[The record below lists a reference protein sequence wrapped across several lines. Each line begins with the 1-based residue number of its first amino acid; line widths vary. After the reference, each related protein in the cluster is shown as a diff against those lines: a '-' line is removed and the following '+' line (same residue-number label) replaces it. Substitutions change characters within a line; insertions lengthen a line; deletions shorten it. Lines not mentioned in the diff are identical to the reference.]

1 MNHAGTGAGP
11 VASAGACDVFVSYAH
26 ADRPKAAALAKA
38 LQHRGLKV
46 WWDPDLRA
54 GDPWA
59 RKIEEAVETALSV
72 VVLWSAEAVESR
84 WVSAEARV
92 GLDHDRLVPVR
103 LDDAEPPLVFREI
116 QWHSVAG
123 WDGEGEPPGIEKLVE
138 DVEAAI
144 ARSRGGAAGTK
155 AGEPTAGPWPW
166 PAIGALVVGVALGVA
181 AVALD
186 LWGAALEAATD
197 AVVWSGFP
205 LPPLAMQAA
214 AAGLSI
220 LYLARHWRRVW
231 PLRAASL
238 LRVLTYGLALAL
250 GLGVPYDWAQQS
262 LAYDREAK
270 QLVKRDHVSGLVKAA
285 ERHGM
290 RVHVVD
296 SLGREM
302 SVGDFVDDDDANFTV
317 RFTPVFG
324 DRPRA
329 LVVRQKG
336 CAEER
341 LPITRREWWWRRE
354 LDETFTCRAE
364 P

>member
-11 VASAGACDVFVSYAH
+11 VASTGACDVFISYAH
-26 ADRPKAAALAKA
+26 GDRPKADALAKA
-38 LQHRGLKV
+38 LQHRGLEV

-59 RKIEEAVETALSV
+59 RKIEDAVETALSV

-123 WDGEGEPPGIEKLVE
+123 WDGEGEPPGIGKLVE
-138 DVEAAI
+138 DIEAAI
-144 ARSRGGAAGTK
+144 ARSKGGAPRPAG
-155 AGEPTAGPWPW
+155 GPSRGPWPW
-166 PAIGALVVGVALGVA
+166 PAIGALVAGVALGVT
-181 AVALD
+181 AVAVD
-186 LWGAALEAATD
+186 LWGALLEAATD

-205 LPPLAMQAA
+205 LPPLATQVAVL
-214 AAGLSI
+214 GLSI

-238 LRVLTYGLALAL
+238 FRVFTYGLALAL
-250 GLGVPYDWAQQS
+250 GLGVLYDWARPS
-262 LAYDREAK
+262 LGG
-270 QLVKRDHVSGLVKAA
+270 KRDELEGQVRAVA
-285 ERHGM
+285 RHGM
-290 RVHVVD
+290 RVQVLD
-296 SLGREM
+296 SVGLEM
-302 SVGDFVDDDDANFTV
+302 SPRGALVDDDKGDFYLKFRPA
-317 RFTPVFG
+317 FG
-324 DRPRA
+324 DRPRR
-329 LVVRQKG
+329 LEIRQDG
-336 CAEER
+336 CAQESVA
-341 LPITRREWWWRRE
+341 IARREWRSRSA
-354 LDETFTCRAE
+354 LDVSFTCRSE